1 MQLSTLQKRV
11 TLQGKYIVFTG
22 VLIFFLGMAT
32 SVMAQT
38 DPIIEGSD
46 IRPFTP
52 SGSIGI
58 KANGYTASGIDNR
71 RAPASLQ
78 TNANLNFSLFGLS
91 SGLSLLYSTDQTGLR
106 QNMNN
111 LSFNASWEWITVQA
125 GSVSPSFSDYGLNGT
140 TIRGGYIT
148 ATPGN
153 WLVEV
158 SGGQARRKVEF
169 QVDDGF
175 RDPAYERWTAAAKL
189 GYGGENNSHF
199 YLSSHY
205 SIDKVSDLNS
215 GTNTLEVTPE
225 ENLTLTPD
233 AQLAL
238 FDGVFTVSSQVTV
251 SAYTR
256 DLNSAAL
263 PIGSAGIPS
272 FVDNIFRP
280 RTSSRINYAG
290 QAGANLNL
298 ENFGLQVGYER
309 IQPGFRSLGIGRMRD
324 DQQEILIAPSARL
337 LDNRLSLQGSLTL
350 GRDNLLGTRLQ
361 TRKNTSVG
369 TNAQYQFT
377 DMIMLSANYNLMVN
391 DFSSSAAADSLQ
403 QAGLG
408 QMQVSHTFMLQPNFT
423 VRQGDLMHNFGVSG
437 SYFKMDNE
445 FKGSANPSQNNFSSD
460 TYSGSLNYSLT
471 FPSGFSVNAM
481 GNYLVYNSART
492 DNKTLGANAGASYSF
507 FENKLSMNLNLGFN
521 QNTNELDRSDQNL
534 GNTVFKTQ
542 QLMVNLSSN
551 YRVYEKGS
559 LSLSLRSRTNNALE
573 GAGTKYTELE
583 GTINFQ
589 HRF

>member
-1 MQLSTLQKRV
+1 MCENS
-11 TLQGKYIVFTG
+11 F
-22 VLIFFLGMAT
+22 
-32 SVMAQT
+32 AQS
-38 DPIIEGSD
+38 DPVIEGSD
-46 IRPFTP
+46 IRPLTA
-52 SGSIGI
+52 SGSVGM
-58 KANGYTASGIDNR
+58 KANGYTAGGIENR
-71 RAPASLQ
+71 RAPASFQ

-91 SGLSLLYSTDQTGLR
+91 SGLNLLYSTDQTGLR

-125 GSVSPSFSDYGLNGT
+125 GSVSPSFSDYGLSGT

-153 WLVEV
+153 WLFEV
-158 SGGQARRKVEF
+158 SGGQANRKVEF
-169 QVDDGF
+169 QDEEGF
-175 RDPAYERWTAAAKL
+175 RNPAYERWAVAGKF
-189 GYGGENNSHF
+189 GYGGEDNSHF
-199 YLSSHY
+199 HLSSHY

-215 GTNTLEVTPE
+215 GSSELEIAPE

-233 AQLAL
+233 VQVAL
-238 FDGVFTVSSQVTV
+238 FDGSLTVSSQVTV

-256 DLNSAAL
+256 DLNSAVL
-263 PIGSAGIPS
+263 PVGSQNLPA
-272 FVDNIFRP
+272 FAVNIFKP

-290 QAGANLNL
+290 KAGAELNL
-298 ENFGLQVGYER
+298 TNFGLQLGYER
-309 IQPGFRSLGIGRMRD
+309 IQPGFKSLGISRMRD
-324 DQQEILIAPSARL
+324 DQEEIMIAPTARL

-361 TRKNTSVG
+361 TRRNTGVG
-369 TNAQYQFT
+369 TNAQYQLT
-377 DMIMLSANYNLMVN
+377 DMIMLSANYNLMIN

-423 VRQGDLMHNFGVSG
+423 IQEGDLMHNIGVSG
-437 SYFKMDNE
+437 SYFRMDNE
-445 FKGSANPSQNNFSSD
+445 FKGASNSNQNNFNSD

-471 FPSGFSVNAM
+471 FPSGVSVNAM

-492 DNKTLGANAGASYSF
+492 DNTTLGANAGASYSF
-507 FENKLSMNLNLGFN
+507 LENSLTMNLNLGFN
-521 QNTNELDRSDQNL
+521 QNTNQLERSDQ
-534 GNTVFKTQ
+534 GMGDTVFKTQ
-542 QLMVNLSSN
+542 QLMINLSSN
-551 YRVYEKGS
+551 YRIYEKGT
-559 LSLSLRSRTNNALE
+559 LSLSLRSRSNNALE

>member
-1 MQLSTLQKRV
+1 M
-11 TLQGKYIVFTG
+11 QGKQIFIIG
-22 VLIFFLGMAT
+22 FLLLIFGVTT
-32 SVMAQT
+32 SALAQT

-46 IRPFTP
+46 IRPFTA

-58 KANGYTASGIDNR
+58 KLNGYNASGIENR

-91 SGLSLLYSTDQTGLR
+91 SGLNLLYSTDQTGLR

-111 LSFNASWEWITVQA
+111 LSFNASWKWVTVQA
-125 GSVSPSFSDYGLNGT
+125 GSVSPSFSDYGLSGT

-158 SGGQARRKVEF
+158 SGGQARRKIEF
-169 QVDDGF
+169 QTGDGF
-175 RDPAYERWTAAAKL
+175 RDPAYERWTAATKF
-189 GYGGENNSHF
+189 GYGNKNNSHF
-199 YLSSHY
+199 YLSTHY
-205 SIDKVSDLNS
+205 SIDKVSDLNNN
-215 GTNTLEVTPE
+215 GTNNIEVTPE

-233 AQLAL
+233 AQIAL
-238 FDGVFTVSSQVTV
+238 FEGKFTVSSQVTF

-272 FVDNIFRP
+272 FVGEIFKP
-280 RTSSRINYAG
+280 RTSSRLNYAG

-298 ENFGLQVGYER
+298 DNFGLQVGYER
-309 IQPGFRSLGIGRMRD
+309 IQPGFRSLGVGRMRD
-324 DQQEILIAPSARL
+324 DQEEILIAPSARF

-361 TRKNTSVG
+361 TRRNTGVG
-369 TNAQYQFT
+369 TNAQYQLT

-437 SYFKMDNE
+437 SYFKMNNE
-445 FKGSANPSQNNFSSD
+445 FKGSTNIQNNFSSD

-492 DNKTLGANAGASYSF
+492 DNQTVGANAGASYAF
-507 FENKLSMNLNLGFN
+507 LENKLSMNLNLGFN
-521 QNTNELDRSDQNL
+521 QNTNEINRSGQNL
-534 GNTVFKTQ
+534 GSNTFKTQ

-551 YRVYEKGS
+551 YRIYEKGS
-559 LSLSLRSRTNNALE
+559 LSLNLRSRTNNALE